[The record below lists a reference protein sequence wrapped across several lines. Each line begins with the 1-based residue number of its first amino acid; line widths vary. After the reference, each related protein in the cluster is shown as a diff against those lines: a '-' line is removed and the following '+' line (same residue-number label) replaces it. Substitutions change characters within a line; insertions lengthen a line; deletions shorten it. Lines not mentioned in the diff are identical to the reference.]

1 MVNQEVRVMLQSQ
14 ARSGGA
20 TDAASCRLGGGLFFC
35 GFASGLEKYGIVFG
49 LTRDA
54 GGTL

>member
-20 TDAASCRLGGGLFFC
+20 SDAAQHPAGLVGDFSSVALHRVWRNM
-35 GFASGLEKYGIVFG
+35 G
-49 LTRDA
+49 
-54 GGTL
+54 

>member
-20 TDAASCRLGGGLFFC
+20 TDAAQHPAGLVGDFSSVALHRVWRNV
-35 GFASGLEKYGIVFG
+35 G
-49 LTRDA
+49 
-54 GGTL
+54 